1 MALVPQGAGLLP
13 QVKTASAAAE
23 TSRTWRI
30 DFARGRVMGMTDGK
44 EAMEQAIYMLLSTE
58 RFAHLIF
65 SRNYGVELGRVT
77 GRDGGE
83 LESEVRR
90 VITEALLADGR
101 ITAVRDFVF
110 TRPER
115 RTLAVSFVAE
125 TTVGEISMTREVS
138 V

>member
-1 MALVPQGAGLLP
+1 MALIPRGAGLLP
-13 QVKTASAAAE
+13 QVKTAGAAAE

-30 DFARGRVMGMTDGK
+30 DFARGRVRGMADGK
-44 EAMEQAIYMLLSTE
+44 EAMEQAIYMILNTE

-65 SRNYGVELGRVT
+65 SRSYGAEMNRVA
-77 GRDGGE
+77 GRDGTE

-101 ITAVRDFVF
+101 VTAVRNFVF
-110 TRPER
+110 SRPNR
-115 RTLAVSFVAE
+115 RTVAVSFSAE
-125 TTVGEISMTREVS
+125 TAAGELSVTREVS